1 VRIDAHSPIKPL
13 SLPVQR
19 NSGDGKQTEGFSQYL
34 NEAVNKVNELQ
45 KAADNS
51 AIALATGE
59 IQNLHQVTIDS
70 LKAEIALQFTLQI
83 RNKVIEAYQEIMRMQ
98 I

>member
-1 VRIDAHSPIKPL
+1 MRIDVHSPIKPL
-13 SLPVQR
+13 SIPVQR
-19 NSGDGKQTEGFSQYL
+19 TSGDGQQTEGFSQYL
-34 NEAVNKVNELQ
+34 SEAVNKVNDLQ
-45 KAADNS
+45 NAADNS

>member
-1 VRIDAHSPIKPL
+1 MRIELQSPVRPL
-13 SLPVQR
+13 SLPEHR
-19 NSGDGKQTEGFSQYL
+19 IYGDGQQTAGFSQYL
-34 NEAVNKVNELQ
+34 TEALNKVNELQ
-45 KAADNS
+45 KEADKS
-51 AIALATGE
+51 AIGLATGE

-83 RNKVIEAYQEIMRMQ
+83 RNKVIEAYQEVMRMQ

>member
-1 VRIDAHSPIKPL
+1 MRIDAHSPIKPL

>member
-1 VRIDAHSPIKPL
+1 MRIDVHSPIKPL
-13 SLPVQR
+13 GIPVQKT
-19 NSGDGKQTEGFSQYL
+19 SGDGQQTEGFSQYL
-34 NEAVNKVNELQ
+34 AEAVNKVNDLQ
-45 KAADNS
+45 NAADNS

-70 LKAEIALQFTLQI
+70 LKADIALQFTLQI

>member
-1 VRIDAHSPIKPL
+1 MRIDAHSPIKPL
-13 SLPVQR
+13 SLPIQR

-34 NEAVNKVNELQ
+34 NEAINKVNELQ

>member
-13 SLPVQR
+13 SLPIQR

-34 NEAVNKVNELQ
+34 NEAINKVNELQ

>member
-1 VRIDAHSPIKPL
+1 MRIDVHSPIKPL

-19 NSGDGKQTEGFSQYL
+19 ISGDGQQTEGFSQCL
-34 NEAVNKVNELQ
+34 NEALNKVNELQ

-59 IQNLHQVTIDS
+59 VQNLHQVTIDS

>member
-1 VRIDAHSPIKPL
+1 MRIEIRSPIKPL
-13 SLPVQR
+13 TIPEHSIPDDGQR
-19 NSGDGKQTEGFSQYL
+19 TEGFSQYL
-34 NEAVNKVNELQ
+34 TEALNKVNELQ

-51 AIALATGE
+51 TIALATGE

-83 RNKVIEAYQEIMRMQ
+83 RNKVIEAYQEVMRMQ

>member
-1 VRIDAHSPIKPL
+1 MRIDVQSPIKPL
-13 SLPVQR
+13 NIPVQR
-19 NSGDGKQTEGFSQYL
+19 VSGDGQQTAGFGQYL
-34 NEAVNKVNELQ
+34 TEALNKVNALQ

-51 AIALATGE
+51 AMALATGE
-59 IQNLHQVTIDS
+59 IQNLHQVTIDL

-83 RNKVIEAYQEIMRMQ
+83 RNKVIESYQEIMRMQ

>member
-1 VRIDAHSPIKPL
+1 V
-13 SLPVQR
+13 
-19 NSGDGKQTEGFSQYL
+19 GFSQYL
-34 NEAVNKVNELQ
+34 SEAVNKVNDLQ
-45 KAADNS
+45 NAADNS

-70 LKAEIALQFTLQI
+70 LKADIALQFTLQI

>member
-1 VRIDAHSPIKPL
+1 MRIDVQSPIKPL
-13 SLPVQR
+13 NIPVQR
-19 NSGDGKQTEGFSQYL
+19 VSGDGQQTAGFGQYL
-34 NEAVNKVNELQ
+34 TEALNKVNALQ

-51 AIALATGE
+51 AMALATGE

>member
-1 VRIDAHSPIKPL
+1 MRIDAHSPIKPL

-59 IQNLHQVTIDS
+59 MQNLHQVTIDS